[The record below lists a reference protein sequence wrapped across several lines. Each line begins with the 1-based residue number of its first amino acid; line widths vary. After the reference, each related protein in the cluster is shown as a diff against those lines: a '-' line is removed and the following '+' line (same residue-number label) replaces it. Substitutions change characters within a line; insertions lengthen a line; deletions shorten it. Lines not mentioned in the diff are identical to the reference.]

1 LVWKTVRSEL
11 VAVQA
16 DDQSFL
22 ILVVDDDAPLRM
34 VTADLLVDAGY
45 RVIEALDAQEAL
57 ALLESGSDV
66 RVVLTDW
73 VMPGEIDGL
82 GLGSIISERWAGVG
96 TLVTSGKI
104 YPDDLPDGVRFLAK
118 PYKPIELIEEVRA
131 LIQGQT

>member
-1 LVWKTVRSEL
+1 M
-11 VAVQA
+11 AMQA
-16 DDQSFL
+16 DDRSFL

-57 ALLESGSDV
+57 ALLESRSDV

-82 GLGSIISERWAGVG
+82 GLGSIIAERWSGVG

-118 PYKPIELIEEVRA
+118 PYKPIELIQEVEA
-131 LIQGQT
+131 LVQSRT